1 MSRTPK
7 GVPET
12 GPEFKNHD
20 FLTEFTGLTELD
32 SEHSVILSKIR
43 MPQKSTSDFF
53 QIFSERPV
61 LRGQP
66 ARHRAGVAASRK
78 RAALS
83 SEFQHWEGLPRFTSP
98 THLAR

>member
-53 QIFSERPV
+53 QIFSERPASP
-61 LRGQP
+61 GQTV
-66 ARHRAGVAASRK
+66 RA
-78 RAALS
+78 
-83 SEFQHWEGLPRFTSP
+83 
-98 THLAR
+98 